1 MISKIRASKEAP
13 GIAGDGTLVYLRG
26 ISCKAKDAQTA
37 LEVLKASAQQG
48 HPPGMQIARMFIR

>member
-1 MISKIRASKEAP
+1 MISKIRASKAAP

-26 ISCKAKDAQTA
+26 ISCKARDAQTA

>member
-1 MISKIRASKEAP
+1 MNVVSNIRASKAAP
-13 GIAGDGTLVYLRG
+13 GVDGTLVYLRG

-48 HPPGMQIARMFIR
+48 HPPGMQIARLFIR

>member
-1 MISKIRASKEAP
+1 MISKLRASKEAP

-26 ISCKAKDAQTA
+26 ISCKAKDAKTA
-37 LEVLKASAQQG
+37 LEILKTSIQQG